1 MKVEGKNIL
10 KAVGIWDVERGVP
23 SPRGR
28 LDVIHILMVDPEETV
43 HLVALATRP
52 NYTEGLLTALART
65 VAAIPLRAEDV
76 EALSHAAPV
85 LPLPAGEEMVRIR
98 RGKEDGDAQGEG
110 IHLDPAAG
118 DRGGEGAGEADSL
131 GAGIPGRP
139 PGEV

>member
-1 MKVEGKNIL
+1 MQVKVEGKNIL
-10 KAVGIWDVERGVP
+10 KAVGLSVEPGVP
-23 SPRGR
+23 SPKGPM
-28 LDVIHILMVDPEETV
+28 DVIHMQMVDPEETV
-43 HLVALATRP
+43 HQVSLGTFPIYTR
-52 NYTEGLLTALART
+52 GVLKAFGRT
-65 VAAIPLRAEDV
+65 
-76 EALSHAAPV
+76 APV